1 MSEPVYPIASF
12 PIDGHLWWLRWFDHP
27 AYDGVTSTYTVAV
40 ALSRLPAVARSD
52 DLPVLD
58 AGLVAAAGP
67 QITRRVQ
74 TGLIPVLAIGT
85 VYRNGCPVGLLWAN
99 PEPFTFERSRC
110 AVEVLAIREPAS
122 DDLLPLWAGDRP
134 GLALSRAAYALRGFD
149 DSLCLRIS
157 ALDGSGRQLVL
168 PCPEVFRSLLA
179 PHRTIALA
187 LTNGP
192 WEHTRKQVVHD
203 EGTHVRRGGAWRV
216 ALAGGVGP
224 AHAVTISNLILNPVG
239 RRVANE
245 VWAAIIT
252 PSKLPRDRERDDAR
266 PRPARFGRLRAR
278 LPFDWDVL
286 DVTVCG
292 VRPSTVADAWIGL
305 RIVSLTWPPP
315 PKGPPRD
322 VWWVPW
328 KDTRPGATR
337 VPVDEPRPYGGV
349 RETHADEGAG
359 RVLSDVDPSLGS
371 QAVPM
376 EAPGLLWT
384 NPPRLHRASKAV
396 SRIYTGRPRRKR
408 NQETGALSAGNA
420 VPGPTGAATAQART
434 RALQPGSARFAEVLR
449 MFDRLSRDGSIAS
462 YGIVSPGPQDA
473 EHRGRIAAWKCPRPP
488 RGRGRPSLWFRL
500 DLEQEV
506 TRAALV
512 CAVRLDGGTL
522 YWIEL
527 ELRKNEH
534 GYRSLLFA
542 AGEEALYDAIPALLR
557 IAVRQR
563 GIWPEAEALIIETGV
578 LAAESWTHSQ
588 IDGMLNEQRAYKAMQ
603 AVIAGTGP
611 PLGSRPD

>member
-1 MSEPVYPIASF
+1 VSEPVYPIASF

-52 DLPVLD
+52 DLPALD

-134 GLALSRAAYALRGFD
+134 GLALGRAAYALRGFD

-328 KDTRPGATR
+328 KDTRPGVTR

-349 RETHADEGAG
+349 REPSGCDGLLRSREPITHQVCLGRDLAGVGSKQPFAAGVAQHSPQSFATEKRWVAHLGVRRRPGRGRAVLGQHGVAALDGVQLAKHRVGRGREAVPTRPLDMPDPHRHPRQLGRVRIQLDPQHRLRPHLRELALQAQCLRFHHDPVLQILERQQGQVKEVAGPAG
-359 RVLSDVDPSLGS
+359 RV
-371 QAVPM
+371 Q
-376 EAPGLLWT
+376 
-384 NPPRLHRASKAV
+384 HAV
-396 SRIYTGRPRRKR
+396 SP
-408 NQETGALSAGNA
+408 
-420 VPGPTGAATAQART
+420 
-434 RALQPGSARFAEVLR
+434 QPV
-449 MFDRLSRDGSIAS
+449 
-462 YGIVSPGPQDA
+462 
-473 EHRGRIAAWKCPRPP
+473 
-488 RGRGRPSLWFRL
+488 
-500 DLEQEV
+500 
-506 TRAALV
+506 
-512 CAVRLDGGTL
+512 
-522 YWIEL
+522 
-527 ELRKNEH
+527 
-534 GYRSLLFA
+534 
-542 AGEEALYDAIPALLR
+542 
-557 IAVRQR
+557 
-563 GIWPEAEALIIETGV
+563 
-578 LAAESWTHSQ
+578 
-588 IDGMLNEQRAYKAMQ
+588 
-603 AVIAGTGP
+603 
-611 PLGSRPD
+611 